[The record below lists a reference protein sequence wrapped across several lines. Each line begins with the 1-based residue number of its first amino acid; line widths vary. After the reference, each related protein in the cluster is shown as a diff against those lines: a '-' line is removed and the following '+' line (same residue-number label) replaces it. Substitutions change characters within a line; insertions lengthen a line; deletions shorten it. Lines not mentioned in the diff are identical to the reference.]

1 MRETRKWP
9 RGLLK
14 ARDGRG
20 TKKKPLLFRQ
30 TLRSRFTCLTCQH
43 FSFYARKS
51 LDRER
56 PFSLVLR
63 VVSLF
68 SCFSCLAPSVTC
80 VVICVSR
87 AFFSMDQ
94 EKSETA
100 RSLNKKRT
108 ETFPFAF
115 SWVSHLYCRRVDVC
129 CHMPAGKQIKTF
141 FVVVLNGICLLIAL
155 NVRVKTL
162 RENYSCNYKH

>member
-1 MRETRKWP
+1 MTTRITEGARRERHE
-9 RGLLK
+9 
-14 ARDGRG
+14 
-20 TKKKPLLFRQ
+20 KKTSVVPANSKVMFHVLDLS
-30 TLRSRFTCLTCQH
+30 TLQFLCQ
-43 FSFYARKS
+43 KS